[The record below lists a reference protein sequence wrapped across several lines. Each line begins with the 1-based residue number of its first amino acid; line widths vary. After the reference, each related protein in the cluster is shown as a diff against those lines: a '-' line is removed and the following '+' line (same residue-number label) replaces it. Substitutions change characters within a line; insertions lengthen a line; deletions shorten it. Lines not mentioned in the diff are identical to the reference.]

1 MSWIFRYRCRMFL
14 RSSLWL
20 APVASIAAA
29 LIAAPL
35 IRLLDDRTRWTL
47 LAFGL
52 EGSRAVAGA
61 LASSLLTFIVF
72 AFSIILL
79 AVQVAGAQLSPRVI
93 ARIFEGRLIKV
104 VLSAFVFS
112 FAYTVADL
120 GRIED
125 RVPQLPMLV
134 AVLSSLFSLAL
145 FLYLIQMASQGLR
158 QGVVLT
164 RVAADTRTVI
174 AALYPNPLSIREGAQ
189 AGPDFTLPAL
199 TRTTAHHGRSGAVL
213 ALDTGGLLEIATR
226 AGCVI
231 EVVPQVGDFLA
242 VGEDAFRL
250 YGPPADTIDEAALR
264 RSIALGSER
273 ILDEDPA
280 FGFRIIVDI
289 AIKALSPAINDPTTG
304 ELAVDQ
310 IQHLLH
316 LLGARQLDSGV
327 VRGSSAEVRL
337 LYRTPSWED
346 FVTLAVTEIRLCGAG
361 SPQVTRRLQVMFEQL
376 LKVVPAERSTA
387 LRAEMALLQRTIE
400 RTFPDPEDR
409 ILAETGDL
417 QGFGSR
423 QQLNNQ
429 KIKEI
434 RL

>member
-1 MSWIFRYRCRMFL
+1 MSWILRYRCRMFL
-14 RSSLWL
+14 RSSLWA

-29 LIAAPL
+29 LLAAPL

-104 VLSAFVFS
+104 VLSAFVFT

-134 AVLSSLFSLAL
+134 AVLSGLLSVVL

-158 QGVVLT
+158 QGSVLT
-164 RVAADTRTVI
+164 NVAADTRTVI
-174 AALYPNPLSIREGAQ
+174 GALYPNPLSIREAAL
-189 AGPDFTLPAL
+189 AGTDLACPPA
-199 TRTTAHHGRSGAVL
+199 TRTIVHAGRAGVVL
-213 ALDTGGLLEIATR
+213 AFDTGGLLEIATR
-226 AGCVI
+226 AACMI
-231 EVVPQVGDFLA
+231 ELVPEVGDFLA
-242 VGEDAFRL
+242 AGEDVFRL
-250 YGPPADTIDEAALR
+250 CGANAGAVDDAVLR
-264 RSIALGSER
+264 RCIALGSER

-304 ELAVDQ
+304 VLAIDQ
-310 IQHLLH
+310 IHHLLH
-316 LLGARQLDSGV
+316 LLGGRQLDSGV
-327 VRGSSAEVRL
+327 VRDSSGEVRVR
-337 LYRTPSWED
+337 YRTPCWED
-346 FVTLAVTEIRLCGAG
+346 FVTLAVTEIRLCGAS
-361 SPQVTRRLQVMFEQL
+361 SPQVTRRLQVMFKQL
-376 LKVVPAERSTA
+376 LQVVPAERSTA
-387 LRAEMALLQRTIE
+387 LRAELALLLRTIE

-409 ILAETGDL
+409 ILAEVGDL

-423 QQLNNQ
+423 QRSMNQ
-429 KIKEI
+429 KTRET
-434 RL
+434 